1 MELVYLNQSQAGQ
14 HRFFSCTV
22 MHSCLQ
28 FSWVDH
34 TGTWH
39 VLRCPGLVFLSCFC
53 PCPDEGAPFLQCL
66 PKAGPCPGRSV
77 HCIGC
82 WGSCFPRPSD
92 LPEGGASQCAWSEQ
106 TPPSLSGYSQKFP
119 PPLVSTCWWLTL
131 SLCCLWYGCWHDKG
145 LMVHPHPLPCWSS
158 WEWHPVSQ
166 FVVDAIHGFW
176 CCHRGLGKVSGDLK
190 SRLPLS

>member
-1 MELVYLNQSQAGQ
+1 MELAYLNQSQAGQ
-14 HRFFSCTV
+14 HRFFSSTV
-22 MHSCLQ
+22 THSCLQ

-53 PCPDEGAPFLQCL
+53 PCPDEGATFLQCL

-92 LPEGGASQCAWSEQ
+92 LPEGGAFQCVWSEQ

-131 SLCCLWYGCWHDKG
+131 S
-145 LMVHPHPLPCWSS
+145 PL
-158 WEWHPVSQ
+158 
-166 FVVDAIHGFW
+166 
-176 CCHRGLGKVSGDLK
+176 
-190 SRLPLS
+190 LPLVWMLTWRGSYGSSPATPMLELLGVASCVPICCRCYPWVLVLPSWFRESFGRFEI